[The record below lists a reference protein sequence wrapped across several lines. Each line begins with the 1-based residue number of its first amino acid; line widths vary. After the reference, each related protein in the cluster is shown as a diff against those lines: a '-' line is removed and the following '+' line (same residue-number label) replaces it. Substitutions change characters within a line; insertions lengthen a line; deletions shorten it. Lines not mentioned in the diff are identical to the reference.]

1 MSFNKPVLE
10 VFCIMRPKLSAVPR
24 TTTPPWR
31 FHSRGLL
38 RLLILAVTFSLLS
51 LGHGLW
57 WWIGF
62 LLLAAVLIS
71 IGGRNSGPVSPWLG
85 SAGLL
90 WLAFVHVR
98 IVAASYGIPTLGLF
112 FAAYFLVI
120 LRRRAA

>member
-1 MSFNKPVLE
+1 
-10 VFCIMRPKLSAVPR
+10 MRPKLSAVPR

-71 IGGRNSGPVSPWLG
+71 SAIAGRSVRG
-85 SAGLL
+85 SDRPASCGLRLCMCGLL
-90 WLAFVHVR
+90 RLA
-98 IVAASYGIPTLGLF
+98 TE
-112 FAAYFLVI
+112 FLH
-120 LRRRAA
+120 